1 MLLQKLDDAVDE
13 FLALGRVLGH
23 GRVLGGALVPAPDGH
38 SHLQLRIGV
47 LEVGGLLESC
57 QAVVVLLE
65 S

>member
-13 FLALGRVLGH
+13 LLTLGRVLGH

-47 LEVGGLLESC
+47 LEVGRLLESC
-57 QAVVVLLE
+57 
-65 S
+65 